1 MMDLCSG
8 NFLLSQIYVK
18 FWPVTKQRGSI
29 HKKELY
35 YIEVFKNEVEI
46 VSFGSNSVIEFK
58 KSISWFVDWYAF
70 NPVTWE
76 AFGLVV
82 WSGACL
88 QNFKQSKSTAARRER
103 IETLCPFILFLAFRT
118 LRQEDHMGSGW

>member
-58 KSISWFVDWYAF
+58 KSISWFVD
-70 NPVTWE
+70 
-76 AFGLVV
+76 
-82 WSGACL
+82 
-88 QNFKQSKSTAARRER
+88 
-103 IETLCPFILFLAFRT
+103 
-118 LRQEDHMGSGW
+118 